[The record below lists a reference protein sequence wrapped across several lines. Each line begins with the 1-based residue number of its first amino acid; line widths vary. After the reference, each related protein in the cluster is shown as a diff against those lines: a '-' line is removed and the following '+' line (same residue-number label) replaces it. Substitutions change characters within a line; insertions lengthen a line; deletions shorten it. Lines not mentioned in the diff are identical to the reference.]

1 MFSKSHSLL
10 LAAAMLAAPMA
21 TAMAQGTNPTGNMG
35 SNRSVTASPG
45 TADSKAV
52 SGMNTGD
59 VGAQS
64 TAGTTYNPTAAN
76 PYTPGGTGTTVVP
89 GTMSSQ
95 AGSTAGTAQQ
105 QTGTTTGGGS
115 K

>member
-1 MFSKSHSLL
+1 MFSKSRSLL
-10 LAAAMLAAPMA
+10 LAATMLAAPMA
-21 TAMAQGTNPTGNMG
+21 TAMAQTNPAGNMG

-59 VGAQS
+59 VGAHS
-64 TAGTTYNPTAAN
+64 TTGTTYNPTAAN

-89 GTMSSQ
+89 GTMSTQ
-95 AGSTAGTAQQ
+95 AGSTSGTAQQ
-105 QTGTTTGGGS
+105 QTGATTGGGS